1 MSKMKLNC
9 YDRSDGVLFMI
20 ETKQDNDVTD
30 RISAVYTEIRI
41 ELSWMIRQDVV
52 YHEK

>member
-1 MSKMKLNC
+1 
-9 YDRSDGVLFMI
+9 MI

-30 RISAVYTEIRI
+30 RINVVYTEIRI
-41 ELSWMIRQDVV
+41 ELSWMIRQDMV